1 MTSSHFFGLKS
12 VSLSPVLLK
21 AIDPKVNQD
30 EITLDQN
37 QKNCNH
43 REGETRGLRK
53 ERMPEEDEEG
63 NKNCK
68 NERSY

>member
-1 MTSSHFFGLKS
+1 M
-12 VSLSPVLLK
+12 SPVLLK

-43 REGETRGLRK
+43 REGDEKTTKRK
-53 ERMPEEDEEG
+53 DEEG
-63 NKNCK
+63 NTRIARMKEVTESLVLTST
-68 NERSY
+68 ERMRVEIE